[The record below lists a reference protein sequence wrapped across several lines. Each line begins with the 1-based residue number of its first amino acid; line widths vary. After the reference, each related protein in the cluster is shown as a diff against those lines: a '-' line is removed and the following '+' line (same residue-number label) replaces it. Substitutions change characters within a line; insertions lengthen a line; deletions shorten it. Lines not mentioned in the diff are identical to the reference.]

1 MLTYSWIIKE
11 KKYHKFNF
19 PKGKIHM
26 TNNEDITTYDA
37 TLFSFYDFVT
47 ANYRKFK
54 GKIYIGGRV
63 YINIYVIN
71 LLQPSYKGKK
81 FDQTYTYFPHSMM
94 KKIVKKSELLN
105 NPKDYFEKVM
115 YNWEKPDGV

>member
-1 MLTYSWIIKE
+1 MLTYTWIIKE

-26 TNNEDITTYDA
+26 TNNEDAIYYDN

-54 GKIYIGGRV
+54 GEIYIGGKV
-63 YINIYVIN
+63 YIYLLFIFFIVISH
-71 LLQPSYKGKK
+71 L
-81 FDQTYTYFPHSMM
+81 M
-94 KKIVKKSELLN
+94 KVKSLMILILISLIQ
-105 NPKDYFEKVM
+105 
-115 YNWEKPDGV
+115 